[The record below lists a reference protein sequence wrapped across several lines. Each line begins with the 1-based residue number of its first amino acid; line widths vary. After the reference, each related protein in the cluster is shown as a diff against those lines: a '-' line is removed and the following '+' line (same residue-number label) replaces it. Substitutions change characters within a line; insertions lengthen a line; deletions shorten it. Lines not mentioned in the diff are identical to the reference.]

1 MQGAEASE
9 TPNGKQQTSGSP
21 SPELKPCLALLTVS
35 AAGSVLGSRE
45 VTPPKYVWLYPL
57 TPYAIEIEGWGQK
70 GGRKRKKRE
79 RGGRRQRDRH
89 AEREKENVK
98 RVYVEQQSGRIVAS
112 GAKDVN
118 CRFLI

>member
-79 RGGRRQRDRH
+79 RGGEGGREIDMQRGKRRMSR
-89 AEREKENVK
+89 
-98 RVYVEQQSGRIVAS
+98 G
-112 GAKDVN
+112 
-118 CRFLI
+118 FM